1 MAPPVSRPP
10 TSKTAVVR
18 SRSVSLRPTAAPDLP
33 SPERQF
39 PPVGDFSVGT
49 RSACPSISTLGRQS
63 RDLAARPASNFH
75 SWAQIAQT
83 HAPAAA
89 SRSSFWCQIL
99 PRLGP
104 LPTSRG
110 EYAARP
116 GRDAHDRQFPES
128 RLGDPEL
135 SCLGLRMLAAES
147 VNPQAQLVG
156 DRRVAS
162 PIPVRARPASEPRS
176 RRRHVD
182 WRATH
187 PTSR

>member
-49 RSACPSISTLGRQS
+49 RSACPSISTRGVGANPATS
-63 RDLAARPASNFH
+63 RPARPAIFH
-75 SWAQIAQT
+75 PWAQIAQT

-147 VNPQAQLVG
+147 ANPQAQLVG
-156 DRRVAS
+156 DQCVGLPS
-162 PIPVRARPASEPRS
+162 
-176 RRRHVD
+176 
-182 WRATH
+182 TG
-187 PTSR
+187 